1 MSLSSMTGFGKASGD
16 FDLGSWTW
24 EVKSVNGR
32 GLDLRLNLPS
42 GFESLESE
50 IKKRVQARFRR
61 GNLQMTLRIKHSQSP
76 SKLKVNGDALSELA
90 AAYEAAAGV
99 KPEAEALAVLM
110 TLKGVVES
118 DATDPA
124 INLETPEIRSALL
137 KGAEQAL
144 DGMQADRKREGE
156 ALGTVLGQQCAEM
169 KALARKARE
178 DAKRQT
184 DAVGERYR
192 SRLLELDSE
201 GAVGED
207 RIATEVAVLAAKAD
221 VSEEIDRL
229 DAHLEQL
236 DELLQSSDEVGRKF
250 GFLSQELN
258 REANTLCS
266 KSALLSL
273 TETGLGLKGVID
285 QFKEQAA
292 NVE

>member
-110 TLKGVVES
+110 TLKGVVE
-118 DATDPA
+118 
-124 INLETPEIRSALL
+124 
-137 KGAEQAL
+137 
-144 DGMQADRKREGE
+144 
-156 ALGTVLGQQCAEM
+156 
-169 KALARKARE
+169 
-178 DAKRQT
+178 
-184 DAVGERYR
+184 
-192 SRLLELDSE
+192 
-201 GAVGED
+201 
-207 RIATEVAVLAAKAD
+207 
-221 VSEEIDRL
+221 
-229 DAHLEQL
+229 
-236 DELLQSSDEVGRKF
+236 
-250 GFLSQELN
+250 
-258 REANTLCS
+258 
-266 KSALLSL
+266 
-273 TETGLGLKGVID
+273 
-285 QFKEQAA
+285 
-292 NVE
+292 